1 VRAIELLAR
10 HFGKFPLF
18 VLKDPR
24 FSILVPFW
32 VSVLEEMGVRP
43 VFVITS
49 RNPAEVAGSLAHR
62 DRFPIEKTELLWLMH
77 TLAAEKSTRGKPRV
91 FIDYAQLLDN
101 WKDCA
106 ARIGKALGVEWPTS
120 IDAAAP
126 KIDAMLCPDLR
137 HQCAAGDELTSTSAW
152 VSRTYE
158 AIRAATRGDESQLA
172 AILDEIGGN
181 FDIALAGFGPL
192 LAPSSRPRINS
203 DHHALL
209 TELQRVEREG
219 RDADEERA
227 AIAKIAAGA
236 SSGSHIGMDQLV
248 PVRGTSRSSDGSWHG
263 SGSPPRFVAAVSLPA
278 GKARI
283 RAMIRSSV
291 WSRAAICLDYG
302 RGFIDSEQVE
312 LAPLYPGEI
321 RIERILSVYQPC
333 SLVRFD
339 PAQDAGDFALLSFVL
354 EPAPASYDDN
364 TVGALQAGDKWA
376 QLKQKFP
383 WRSAHSTAG
392 IFWPSNC
399 GAWRIRIAASTSWS
413 FPTTAPPTIP

>member
-1 VRAIELLAR
+1 MSDATAIVVLGMHRSGTSALAGVLHQLGAGVPDDLMPGDQFNEKGYWESQSIADLDDEIFKSVGWTWDKIGKFPEDWFASPAAVDFRVRAIELLAR

-158 AIRAATRGDESQLA
+158 AIRAATDPLVVAWIEMQTAGRYEQKNDLPEALQLGPNVGRVLVTQVRIFLQSSADNRLEYRGKIGIEADRLHRMA
-172 AILDEIGGN
+172 AQDSRRDDRGVFAPKGRNSGRHLVKNDAKGKQIRACVQFLG
-181 FDIALAGFGPL
+181 AHL
-192 LAPSSRPRINS
+192 LGRHVGYGSEHRP
-203 DHHALL
+203 
-209 TELQRVEREG
+209 G
-219 RDADEERA
+219 
-227 AIAKIAAGA
+227 AGA
-236 SSGSHIGMDQLV
+236 
-248 PVRGTSRSSDGSWHG
+248 
-263 SGSPPRFVAAVSLPA
+263 
-278 GKARI
+278 
-283 RAMIRSSV
+283 
-291 WSRAAICLDYG
+291 
-302 RGFIDSEQVE
+302 
-312 LAPLYPGEI
+312 GEI
-321 RIERILSVYQPC
+321 
-333 SLVRFD
+333 FF
-339 PAQDAGDFALLSFVL
+339 GDVMRG
-354 EPAPASYDDN
+354 ASMF
-364 TVGALQAGDKWA
+364 GA
-376 QLKQKFP
+376 
-383 WRSAHSTAG
+383 R
-392 IFWPSNC
+392 
-399 GAWRIRIAASTSWS
+399 
-413 FPTTAPPTIP
+413 